1 MSGRYQSDACLRV
14 AERSAWREYIL
25 DVRVKRYNTHT
36 MEFEYG
42 RRKSNSNKEKYGI
55 NFEEAQVLWN
65 DRFLVRIPSRQAT
78 NEEMRFLCIG
88 LIGSNHLTAITT
100 SREPDLTRIIS
111 VRRSRKQE
119 FEIYAS

>member
-1 MSGRYQSDACLRV
+1 
-14 AERSAWREYIL
+14 
-25 DVRVKRYNTHT
+25 
-36 MEFEYG
+36 MEFEYDK
-42 RRKSNSNKEKYGI
+42 RKSNSNKKKHGI

-65 DRFLVRIPSRQAT
+65 DRFLVRIPSRQVT

-88 LIGSNHLTAITT
+88 LIGSNHWTAITT

-119 FEIYAS
+119 VEIYES